1 MQKAAGVF
9 CVSIVAAVGWMTAT
23 FETTAAADQKWAD
36 HSQQLVCRTVAQ
48 ARIKIAKLKSYIK
61 HANPAPGDKAQAE
74 DEIEALQEEIDI
86 LDPKRCQDCPVGHPN
101 STHKAGLAVDIIL
114 YGPGGQ
120 YPHPSEDSVHSDLH
134 DFWDFIGGAERIPGD
149 LNHYSLEWQGVR

>member
-86 LDPKRCQDCPVGHPN
+86 LDPKRLCG
-101 STHKAGLAVDIIL
+101 SVD
-114 YGPGGQ
+114 G
-120 YPHPSEDSVHSDLH
+120 
-134 DFWDFIGGAERIPGD
+134 
-149 LNHYSLEWQGVR
+149 

>member
-1 MQKAAGVF
+1 MSLGQKRRQF
-9 CVSIVAAVGWMTAT
+9 SRM
-23 FETTAAADQKWAD
+23 
-36 HSQQLVCRTVAQ
+36 
-48 ARIKIAKLKSYIK
+48 KSLLTHYIEFLG
-61 HANPAPGDKAQAE
+61 HDWAE
-74 DEIEALQEEIDI
+74 DQG
-86 LDPKRCQDCPVGHPN
+86 KRCQDCPVGHPN

-134 DFWDFIGGAERIPGD
+134 DFWDFIGGAERIPGE